1 MFELPS
7 RTDIVKC
14 VVTKEVVAEDFKPTL
29 LTSSSQVTRSD
40 KVDTE
45 EEETA

>member
-7 RTDIVKC
+7 RSDIVKC
-14 VVTKEVVAEDFKPTL
+14 VVTREVVSEDFKPTL
-29 LTSSSQVTRSD
+29 LTSHSEAS
-40 KVDTE
+40 KVENSTDE